1 MNVEKTMAFI
11 LEQQAKLV
19 AHQVDVDARFAKIDR
34 RLDGIT
40 TILKAGMRWL
50 AKHEQILDRHEKMFA
65 KSRQEFDHR
74 MNALIDAQQRTER
87 KLDRLAEMLL
97 ARGPNGRPR
106 SNRA

>member
-1 MNVEKTMAFI
+1 MNVEKTMEFI

-19 AHQVDVDARFAKIDR
+19 SHQVDVDARLAKIDR
-34 RLDGIT
+34 RLDSIT

-50 AKHEQILDRHEKMFA
+50 AKHEQILDRHEKMLA
-65 KSRQEFDHR
+65 KSRQDFDQR
-74 MNALIDAQQRTER
+74 IDGLIEAQQRTDR

-97 ARGPNGRPR
+97 ARGPNGRSR